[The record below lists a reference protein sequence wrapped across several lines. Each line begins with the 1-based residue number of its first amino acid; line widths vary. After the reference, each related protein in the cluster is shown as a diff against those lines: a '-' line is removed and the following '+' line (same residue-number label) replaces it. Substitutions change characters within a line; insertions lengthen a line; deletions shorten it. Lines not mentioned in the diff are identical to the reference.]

1 MQSMNRKGKRV
12 TPIEQEFERVKGGD
26 LWQSSQPPIILQQL
40 KREEQARKL
49 SHAATVEV

>member
-1 MQSMNRKGKRV
+1 MNRKGKRV

-40 KREEQARKL
+40 KRQEQEKKQA
-49 SHAATVEV
+49 HPAAVEV